1 MAKNKKVLNPAAIF
15 RANAP
20 KVLGIQYFVLS
31 FFWLIFIALLIAAV
45 VFFSIERARVNGDNN
60 VDAILDQ
67 IAKSNDQAEKTE
79 LYKKLMDIKYP
90 LIDFSLMAF
99 VAFSA
104 SSAPIADWSVA
115 WAQRLNNINLAY
127 SYIFITAL
135 IAIIGFVFYL
145 IVIIRIYNRA
155 RFEKR
160 HGLVVNYHNDYV
172 IYDIKMYLNFTVNL
186 AIVFSFFNFLS
197 TLVALAYGI
206 ILVLVSYFFWYILRI
221 KSETL
226 VKHKWWK
233 SPNFVLFAIILVIQN
248 SFNILKVIFA
258 NEFGVNLDLILSVLF
273 PIGTIT
279 VMLTILIRNMLN
291 TQVSA
296 VMKAIKTIYARV
308 TAFRIFYY
316 SQKQKSLEDYTFVSQ
331 LPTMIKAPFAQD
343 AINTTQAYKLMTVI
357 DESTT
362 FIQEHYE
369 KEKEKK
375 YMLYH
380 LFNNV
385 IDIAEIQE
393 IKSNKLKLEAQQ
405 AAKDKKK
412 QKKKKK

>member
-1 MAKNKKVLNPAAIF
+1 MAKTKKVLNPTAIF
-15 RANAP
+15 RVNAP
-20 KVLGIQYFVLS
+20 KVLGLQYFILS
-31 FFWLIFIALLIAAV
+31 FFWLIFIALLVAAV
-45 VFFSIERARVNGDNN
+45 VLFSIERAKVNGDNN
-60 VDAILDQ
+60 VDGILDQ
-67 IAKSNDQAEKTE
+67 IANSNDQAEKTK
-79 LYKKLMDIKYP
+79 LYKQLMDIKYP

-99 VAFSA
+99 VAFSG
-104 SSAPIADWSVA
+104 SPPISDWATA

-145 IVIIRIYNRA
+145 IVIVRIYSRA

-226 VKHKWWK
+226 VKNKWWK

-248 SFNILKVIFA
+248 TFNILKVIFA

-308 TAFRIFYY
+308 TAYRIFYY

-331 LPTMIKAPFAQD
+331 LPTIIKVPFAQN
-343 AINTTQAYKLMTVI
+343 AINTSQAYKLMTIV
-357 DESTT
+357 DDTTT

-385 IDIAEIQE
+385 TDIAEIQE
-393 IKSNKLKLEAQQ
+393 IKNNKLKLEAQK
-405 AAKDKKK
+405 ATKEKKK
-412 QKKKKK
+412 SKK